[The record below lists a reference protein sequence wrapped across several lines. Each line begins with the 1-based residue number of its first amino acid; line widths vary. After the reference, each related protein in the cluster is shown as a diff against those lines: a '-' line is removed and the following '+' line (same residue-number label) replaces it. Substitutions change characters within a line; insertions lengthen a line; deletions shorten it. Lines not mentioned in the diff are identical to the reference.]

1 MPAMLEQSLFAVFL
15 VGLLGGTHCVGM
27 CGGIVAAI
35 SLQLPSQGTRFSY
48 HFAYNAGRI
57 LSYAIAGGIAG
68 AVGAS
73 TLLLKGFW
81 PVQQGLY
88 VVANVMLVVL
98 GLYLAGLW
106 QAVTQIERLGGLLW
120 RRLQPFSK
128 HFLPVRNPAQAFAL
142 GALWGWLPCGLVYSV
157 LISALASGSAIS
169 GAATMV
175 AFGLGTLPNL
185 IAMGLF
191 AQQLQAFTK
200 TLWVRR
206 MAGLLVAGFGVWG
219 LVRLALAVTT

>member
-1 MPAMLEQSLFAVFL
+1 MPAMSEQSLFALFL

-35 SLQLPSQGTRFSY
+35 SMQLPGQGTRFNY

-57 LSYAIAGGIAG
+57 LSYAVAGGLAG
-68 AVGAS
+68 ALGAS
-73 TLLLKGFW
+73 TLLLEGMW
-81 PVQQGLY
+81 PVQQVLYGL
-88 VVANVMLVVL
+88 ANLMLVAL

-120 RRLQPFSK
+120 RRIQPLSK
-128 HFLPVRNPAQAFAL
+128 PLLPVRNPAQAFLL
-142 GALWGWLPCGLVYSV
+142 GTLWGWLPCGLVYSV
-157 LISALASGSAIS
+157 LITALASGNAFS
-169 GAATMV
+169 GAASML

-191 AQQLQAFTK
+191 AQQLQALTK
-200 TLWVRR
+200 NIWVRR
-206 MAGLLVAGFGVWG
+206 ASGLLVAGYGTWG
-219 LVRLALAVTT
+219 LVRLVL

>member
-1 MPAMLEQSLFAVFL
+1 MMEPSLFALFL

-35 SLQLPSQGTRFSY
+35 SMQLPGQGTRLSY

-57 LSYAIAGGIAG
+57 LSYAVAGGLAG
-68 AVGAS
+68 ALGAS
-73 TLLLKGFW
+73 TLLLQELW
-81 PVQQGLY
+81 PVQQVLYGL
-88 VVANVMLVVL
+88 ANLMLVAL

-120 RRLQPFSK
+120 RSLQPFSK
-128 HFLPVRNPAQAFAL
+128 SLLPVRSPVQAFLL
-142 GALWGWLPCGLVYSV
+142 GTLWGWLPCGLVYSV
-157 LISALASGSAIS
+157 LITALASGNAIS
-169 GAATMV
+169 GAASML

-191 AQQLQAFTK
+191 AQQLQTLTK
-200 TLWVRR
+200 NLWVRR
-206 MAGLLVAGFGVWG
+206 AAGLLVAGYGAWG
-219 LVRLALAVTT
+219 LVRLAL

>member
-1 MPAMLEQSLFAVFL
+1 MMEYSLFAIFL
-15 VGLLGGTHCVGM
+15 TGLLGGTHCVGM

-35 SLQLPSQGTRFSY
+35 SMQLPGQGTRFSY

-57 LSYAIAGGIAG
+57 LSYAVAGGVAG

-73 TLLLKGFW
+73 ALLLEGLW
-81 PVQQGLY
+81 PVQQALY
-88 VVANVMLVVL
+88 VLANLMLLAL

-128 HFLPVRNPAQAFAL
+128 SLLPVRNPLQAFLL
-142 GALWGWLPCGLVYSV
+142 GTLWGWLPCGLVYSV
-157 LISALASGSAIS
+157 LITALASGSAIS
-169 GAATMV
+169 GAAAML

-191 AQQLQAFTK
+191 AQQLQALTRNI
-200 TLWVRR
+200 WVRR
-206 MAGLLVAGFGVWG
+206 ASGLLVAGYGAWG
-219 LVRLALAVTT
+219 LLRLALG